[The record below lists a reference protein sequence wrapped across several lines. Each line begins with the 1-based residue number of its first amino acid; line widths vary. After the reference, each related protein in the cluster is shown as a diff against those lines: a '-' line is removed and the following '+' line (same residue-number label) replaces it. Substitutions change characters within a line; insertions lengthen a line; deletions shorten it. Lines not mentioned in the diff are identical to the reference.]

1 MRPTVSI
8 LTTGVGPNQ
17 ASGVGPVPLDKPTH
31 PDQKLTLREM
41 EVLNVMSD
49 VLSTKEAARLLG
61 VTVKN
66 GG

>member
-1 MRPTVSI
+1 M
-8 LTTGVGPNQ
+8 
-17 ASGVGPVPLDKPTH
+17 AH

-49 VLSTKEAARLLG
+49 VLSTKAAARLLG